1 MSETGRSIS
10 NADMRMLQTLIGR
23 KGNSISNADKKMVQA
38 LIGSGGEMM
47 KGLPK
52 KLFNK
57 DMKKIKSISNALK
70 RGTKTTP
77 FETGGEV
84 PSKLKGFSKLP
95 EPVQQKMNPSLAK
108 KYEQGGEV
116 KGHSRGRGAAI
127 AGTKFIG
134 VR

>member
-1 MSETGRSIS
+1 MSGETGRSIS
-10 NADMRMLQTLIGR
+10 NADMRKIKRIISQET
-23 KGNSISNADKKMVQA
+23 GNSISNADKERIQT

-47 KGLPK
+47 KNLPR

-57 DMKKIKSISNALK
+57 SKTNKKP
-70 RGTKTTP
+70 RP
-77 FETGGEV
+77 FKTGGEV

-116 KGHSRGRGAAI
+116 KGHSRGGKAAI